1 MVMLMLY
8 QNKLSPVFKF
18 LMTFLL
24 LSTFLWTGKALSFE
38 TSAKAAYILD
48 QTTGTVLLEKNADQP
63 LPPASM
69 SKLMTLYMAFEY
81 ISQGRLEL
89 TEKLPVSDAAVE
101 YRGSTMFL
109 NTSDRVT
116 VEDLLRGII
125 VLSGNDACVVL
136 AEALSPDGTEKGFAD
151 LMTRRAKKMGMLNS
165 VFANSNGWPH
175 PEHKMSVKD
184 LAILA
189 NRIVADF
196 PEYYKMFAED
206 TFEFDGRAAANTR
219 NRNPLLGLGI
229 GADGLKTGY
238 TSKAGYGL
246 VGSALQGER
255 RVIFVITGLRSQSV
269 RADEAEAIV
278 NWAFRQFTQKKYG
291 RKNDVIVF
299 APVWNGASSQV
310 GLALAEDLDLLVP
323 VFDDDSINF
332 NAEIKTPIKAPLSK
346 GSTIGN
352 LIISR
357 PNLPTFKIPLIA
369 AENIGI
375 GGFKEKVFSAAE
387 FILRSIKQSQEATF

>member
-1 MVMLMLY
+1 MRMLF
-8 QNKLSPVFKF
+8 QNKLPAVFSF
-18 LMTFLL
+18 LITIL
-24 LSTFLWTGKALSFE
+24 LSTIFLFADKVLSFE
-38 TSAKAAYILD
+38 TSAKAAFILD
-48 QTTGTVLLEKNADQP
+48 QTTGTVLLEKNARQP

-81 ISQGRLEL
+81 IKQGRLEL
-89 TEKLPVSDAAVE
+89 KEKLPVSEAAVK

-175 PEHKMSVKD
+175 PEHKMSVED

-189 NRIVADF
+189 NRIITDF
-196 PEYYKMFAED
+196 PEYYSMFAEE
-206 TFEFDGRAAANTR
+206 TFKFDGRADANTQ

-229 GADGLKTGY
+229 GADGLKTGH
-238 TSKAGYGL
+238 TSEAGYGL
-246 VGSALQGER
+246 VGSATQGER
-255 RVIFVITGLRSQSV
+255 RVIFVVTGLRSQSV

-278 NWAFRQFTQKKYG
+278 KWAFRQFSEKKYG
-291 RKNDVIVF
+291 EKNDVIGF
-299 APVWNGASSQV
+299 APVWNGAFPQV
-310 GLALAEDLDLLVP
+310 GLALADDLDLLVP
-323 VFDDDSINF
+323 VFDNDDINF

-357 PNLPTFKIPLIA
+357 PNLPTFKIPLVA
-369 AENIGI
+369 AENIGT
-375 GGFKEKVFSAAE
+375 GGFKEKVFSAAK
-387 FILRSIKQSQEATF
+387 FILRSLNQSQEAAF

>member
-1 MVMLMLY
+1 MLY
-8 QNKLSPVFKF
+8 QNKLSPVFSF
-18 LMTFLL
+18 LITILF
-24 LSTFLWTGKALSFE
+24 STIFLWTGKALSFE

-48 QTTGTVLLEKNADQP
+48 QTTGTVLLEKNANQP

-81 ISQGRLEL
+81 ITQGRLEL
-89 TEKLPVSDAAVE
+89 KEKLPVSEAAVQ

-109 NTSDRVT
+109 NTSDRVS

-125 VLSGNDACVVL
+125 VLSGNDACAVL

-175 PEHKMSVKD
+175 PKHKMSVKD

-189 NRIVADF
+189 NKIVTDF
-196 PEYYKMFAED
+196 PEYYSMFAED

-229 GADGLKTGY
+229 GADGLKTGH
-238 TSKAGYGL
+238 TSEAGYGL
-246 VGSALQGER
+246 VGSALQGDR
-255 RVIFVITGLRSQSV
+255 RIIFVVTGLRSQSV

-278 NWAFRQFTQKKYG
+278 NWAFRQFTQKRYG
-291 RKNDVIVF
+291 EKNDVIGF
-299 APVWNGASSQV
+299 APVWSGASPQV
-310 GLALAEDLDLLVP
+310 GLALAENLDLLVP
-323 VFDDDSINF
+323 VFDNDDINF
-332 NAEIKTPIKAPLSK
+332 TAEIETPIKAPLSK
-346 GSTIGN
+346 GTNIGN

-357 PNLPTFKIPLIA
+357 PNLPTFKIPLVA
-369 AENIGI
+369 AENIGM
-375 GGFKEKVFSAAE
+375 GGFKEKVFSAAK
-387 FILRSIKQSQEATF
+387 FILRSINQSQEAAF

>member
-1 MVMLMLY
+1 MRMLY
-8 QNKLSPVFKF
+8 QNKLSSTFNF
-18 LMTFLL
+18 LITLL
-24 LSTFLWTGKALSFE
+24 LSTIFLWAGKALSFE

-81 ISQGRLEL
+81 INQGRLKL
-89 TEKLPVSDAAVE
+89 KEKLPVSDAAVK

-109 NTSDRVT
+109 NTSDRVS

-151 LMTRRAKKMGMLNS
+151 LMTNRAKKMGMLNS

-175 PEHKMSVKD
+175 PKHKMSVKD

-189 NRIVADF
+189 NKIVTDF
-196 PEYYKMFAED
+196 PEYYSMFAED

-229 GADGLKTGY
+229 GADGLKTGH
-238 TSKAGYGL
+238 TSEAGYGL

-255 RVIFVITGLRSQSV
+255 RVIFVIAGLRSKSV

-278 NWAFRQFTQKKYG
+278 NWAFRQFTEKKYG
-291 RKNDVIVF
+291 EKNDVIGF
-299 APVWNGASSQV
+299 APVWNGASPQV

-323 VFDDDSINF
+323 VFDNDDINF
-332 NAEIKTPIKAPLSK
+332 TAEIKTPIKAPLSK
-346 GSTIGN
+346 GALIGN
-352 LIISR
+352 LVISR
-357 PNLPTFKIPLIA
+357 PNLPTFSVSLVS
-369 AENIGI
+369 AESIGT
-375 GGFKEKVFSAAE
+375 GGFKEKVFSAAK
-387 FILRSIKQSQEATF
+387 FILSSINQSQEAAF

>member
-1 MVMLMLY
+1 MMRMLY
-8 QNKLSPVFKF
+8 QNKLSPVFNF

-24 LSTFLWTGKALSFE
+24 LNTFLWTGKALSFE

-48 QTTGTVLLEKNADQP
+48 QSTGTVLLEKNADQP

-81 ISQGRLEL
+81 INQGRLEL
-89 TEKLPVSDAAVE
+89 TEKLPVSDAAVK

-196 PEYYKMFAED
+196 PEYYKMFAEE

-229 GADGLKTGY
+229 GADGLKTGH
-238 TSKAGYGL
+238 TSEAGYGL

-278 NWAFRQFTQKKYG
+278 NWAFRQFTEKKYG
-291 RKNDVIVF
+291 RKNDVIGL
-299 APVWNGASSQV
+299 APVWNGASPKV
-310 GLALAEDLDLLVP
+310 GLALAEDLNLLVP
-323 VFDDDSINF
+323 VFDGDDINF
-332 NAEIKTPIKAPLSK
+332 NAEIKTPITAPLSK
-346 GSTIGN
+346 GATIGN

-357 PNLPTFKIPLIA
+357 PNLPTFKVPLVA
-369 AENIGI
+369 AENIGL
-375 GGFKEKVFSAAE
+375 GGFKEKVFSAAN
-387 FILRSIKQSQEATF
+387 FILRSINQSQEAAF

>member
-1 MVMLMLY
+1 MRMLY
-8 QNKLSPVFKF
+8 QNKLSPVFDF

-48 QTTGTVLLEKNADQP
+48 QSTGTVLLEKNADQP

-81 ISQGRLEL
+81 INQGRLEL
-89 TEKLPVSDAAVE
+89 TEKLPVSDAAVK

-196 PEYYKMFAED
+196 PEYYKMFAEE

-229 GADGLKTGY
+229 GADGLKTGH
-238 TSKAGYGL
+238 TSEAGYGL

-278 NWAFRQFTQKKYG
+278 NWAFRQFTEKKYG
-291 RKNDVIVF
+291 RKNDVIGL
-299 APVWNGASSQV
+299 APVWNGASPQV
-310 GLALAEDLDLLVP
+310 GLALAEDLNLLVP
-323 VFDDDSINF
+323 VFDGDDINF
-332 NAEIKTPIKAPLSK
+332 NAEIKTPITAPLSK
-346 GSTIGN
+346 GATIGN

-357 PNLPTFKIPLIA
+357 PNLPTFKVPLVA
-369 AENIGI
+369 AENIGL
-375 GGFKEKVFSAAE
+375 GGFKEKVFSAAN
-387 FILRSIKQSQEATF
+387 FILRSINQSQEAAF

>member
-1 MVMLMLY
+1 
-8 QNKLSPVFKF
+8 
-18 LMTFLL
+18 MTFLL
-24 LSTFLWTGKALSFE
+24 LNTFLWTGKVLSFE

-48 QTTGTVLLEKNADQP
+48 QSTGTVLLEKNADQP

-81 ISQGRLEL
+81 INQGRLEL
-89 TEKLPVSDAAVE
+89 TEKLPVSDAAVK

-196 PEYYKMFAED
+196 PEYYKMFAEE

-229 GADGLKTGY
+229 GADGLKTGH
-238 TSKAGYGL
+238 TSEAGYGL

-278 NWAFRQFTQKKYG
+278 NWAFRQFTEKKYG
-291 RKNDVIVF
+291 RKNDVIGL
-299 APVWNGASSQV
+299 APVWNGASPQV
-310 GLALAEDLDLLVP
+310 GLALAEDLNLLVP
-323 VFDDDSINF
+323 VFDGDDINF
-332 NAEIKTPIKAPLSK
+332 NAEIKTPITAPLSK
-346 GSTIGN
+346 GTTIGN

-357 PNLPTFKIPLIA
+357 PNLPTFNVPLVA
-369 AENIGI
+369 AENIGL
-375 GGFKEKVFSAAE
+375 GGFKEKVFSAAN
-387 FILRSIKQSQEATF
+387 FILRSINQSQEAAF

>member
-1 MVMLMLY
+1 MRMLY
-8 QNKLSPVFKF
+8 QNKLSLFFNF

-48 QTTGTVLLEKNADQP
+48 QSTGTVLLEKNADQP

-81 ISQGRLEL
+81 INQGRLEL
-89 TEKLPVSDAAVE
+89 TEKLPVSDAAVK

-196 PEYYKMFAED
+196 PDYYKMFAEE

-229 GADGLKTGY
+229 GADGLKTGH
-238 TSKAGYGL
+238 TSEAGYGL

-278 NWAFRQFTQKKYG
+278 NWAFRQFTEKKYG
-291 RKNDVIVF
+291 RKNDVIGL
-299 APVWNGASSQV
+299 APVWNGASPQV
-310 GLALAEDLDLLVP
+310 GLALAEDLNLLVP
-323 VFDDDSINF
+323 VFDGDDINF
-332 NAEIKTPIKAPLSK
+332 NAELKTPITAPLSK
-346 GSTIGN
+346 GATIGN

-357 PNLPTFKIPLIA
+357 PNLPTFKVPLVA
-369 AENIGI
+369 AENIGL
-375 GGFKEKVFSAAE
+375 GGFKEKVLSAAN
-387 FILRSIKQSQEATF
+387 FILRSINQSQEAAF

>member
-1 MVMLMLY
+1 MSNFLITVML
-8 QNKLSPVFKF
+8 S
-18 LMTFLL
+18 T
-24 LSTFLWTGKALSFE
+24 TFLWAGKALPFE

-69 SKLMTLYMAFEY
+69 SKLMTLYMAFEF
-81 ISQGRLEL
+81 INQGRLEL
-89 TEKLPVSDAAVE
+89 TEKLPVSDAAVK

-109 NTSDRVT
+109 NTSDRVS

-175 PEHKMSVKD
+175 PQHRMSVKD

-189 NRIVADF
+189 NRLVTDF
-196 PEYYKMFAED
+196 PEYYTMFAES
-206 TFEFDGRAAANTR
+206 TFEFDGRAAANTQ

-229 GADGLKTGY
+229 GADGLKTGH
-238 TSKAGYGL
+238 TSEAGYGL

-255 RVIFVITGLRSQSV
+255 RVIFVITGLRNQSV

-278 NWAFRQFTQKKYG
+278 NWAFRQFTEKKYG
-291 RKNDVIVF
+291 AKNDVVGF
-299 APVWNGASSQV
+299 APVWNGASPQV
-310 GLALAEDLDLLVP
+310 GLALADDLNLLVP
-323 VFDDDSINF
+323 VFDDDEINF
-332 NAEIKTPIKAPLSK
+332 TAEITTPIKAPLTK
-346 GSTIGN
+346 GMTIGN

-357 PNLPTFKIPLIA
+357 PNLPTFKVSLVA
-369 AENIGI
+369 AENVGT
-375 GGFKEKVFSAAE
+375 GGFREKVFSAAK
-387 FILRSIKQSQEATF
+387 FIIRSLNQGPEAAF

>member
-1 MVMLMLY
+1 M
-8 QNKLSPVFKF
+8 KI
-18 LMTFLL
+18 LL
-24 LSTFLWTGKALSFE
+24 LTIFLWAGKALSFE

-81 ISQGRLEL
+81 INQGRLDL
-89 TEKLPVSDAAVE
+89 TEKLPVSDAAVK

-109 NTSDRVT
+109 NTSDRVS

-189 NRIVADF
+189 NRIVTDF
-196 PEYYKMFAED
+196 PEYYSMFAED

-229 GADGLKTGY
+229 GADGLKTGH
-238 TSKAGYGL
+238 TIEAGYGL
-246 VGSALQGER
+246 VGSALQGKR
-255 RVIFVITGLRSQSV
+255 RVVFVITGLRSQSV

-278 NWAFRQFTQKKYG
+278 NWSFRQFTEKKYG
-291 RKNDVIVF
+291 EKNDVIGF
-299 APVWNGASSQV
+299 APVWNGASPQV
-310 GLALAEDLDLLVP
+310 GLALSEDLYILVP
-323 VFDDDSINF
+323 VFDADEINF
-332 NAEIKTPIKAPLSK
+332 TAEIKTPIKAPLSK
-346 GSTIGN
+346 GTTIGN

-357 PNLPTFKIPLIA
+357 PNLPTFKVSLVA
-369 AENIGI
+369 AENIGT
-375 GGFKEKVFSAAE
+375 GGFKEKVFSAAK
-387 FILRSIKQSQEATF
+387 FIFRSINQSKEAAF

>member
-1 MVMLMLY
+1 MRMLY
-8 QNKLSPVFKF
+8 QIKLSPTLNF
-18 LMTFLL
+18 LITLL
-24 LSTFLWTGKALSFE
+24 LSTIFLWAGKALSFE

-48 QTTGTVLLEKNADQP
+48 QTTGTILLEKNADQP

-81 ISQGRLEL
+81 IDQGRLKL
-89 TEKLPVSDAAVE
+89 KEKLPVSDAAVK

-109 NTSDRVT
+109 NTSDRVS

-136 AEALSPDGTEKGFAD
+136 AEALSPDGTEKGFAE
-151 LMTRRAKKMGMLNS
+151 LMTKRAKKMGMLNS

-175 PEHKMSVKD
+175 PRHKMSVKD

-189 NRIVADF
+189 NKIVTDF
-196 PEYYKMFAED
+196 PEYYSMFAED

-229 GADGLKTGY
+229 GADGLKTGH
-238 TSKAGYGL
+238 TSEAGYGL
-246 VGSALQGER
+246 VGSALQAER

-278 NWAFRQFTQKKYG
+278 NWAFRQFTEKQYG
-291 RKNDVIVF
+291 EKNDVIGF
-299 APVWNGASSQV
+299 APVWNGASPQV

-323 VFDDDSINF
+323 VFDNEDINF
-332 NAEIKTPIKAPLSK
+332 SAEIKTPIKAPLSK
-346 GSTIGN
+346 GAKIGN

-357 PNLPTFKIPLIA
+357 PNLPTFSVSLVA
-369 AENIGI
+369 AENIGT
-375 GGFKEKVFSAAE
+375 GGFKEKVFSAAK
-387 FILRSIKQSQEATF
+387 FILSSINQSQEAAF

>member
-1 MVMLMLY
+1 MRMLF

-24 LSTFLWTGKALSFE
+24 LNTFLWNGKALSFE

-48 QTTGTVLLEKNADQP
+48 QSTGTVLLEKNADQP

-81 ISQGRLEL
+81 INQGRLEL
-89 TEKLPVSDAAVE
+89 TEKLPVSDAAVK

-125 VLSGNDACVVL
+125 VLSGNDACVVI

-229 GADGLKTGY
+229 GADGLKTGH
-238 TSKAGYGL
+238 TSEAGYGL

-255 RVIFVITGLRSQSV
+255 RVIFVVTGLRSQSV

-291 RKNDVIVF
+291 EKNDVIGF
-299 APVWNGASSQV
+299 APVWNGSSPQV

-323 VFDDDSINF
+323 VFDDDGINF

-357 PNLPTFKIPLIA
+357 PNLPTFKIPLVA

-375 GGFKEKVFSAAE
+375 GGFKEKVFSAAK
-387 FILRSIKQSQEATF
+387 FILRSINQSQEATF

>member
-1 MVMLMLY
+1 MRMLY
-8 QNKLSPVFKF
+8 QIKLSPTLNF
-18 LMTFLL
+18 LITLL
-24 LSTFLWTGKALSFE
+24 LSTIFLWAGKALSFE

-48 QTTGTVLLEKNADQP
+48 QTTGTVLLEKNANQP

-81 ISQGRLEL
+81 IDQGRLKL
-89 TEKLPVSDAAVE
+89 KEKLPVSDAAVK

-109 NTSDRVT
+109 NTSDRVS

-136 AEALSPDGTEKGFAD
+136 AEALSPDGTEKGFAE
-151 LMTRRAKKMGMLNS
+151 LMTKRAKKMGMLNS

-175 PEHKMSVKD
+175 PRHKMSVKD

-189 NRIVADF
+189 NKIVTDF
-196 PEYYKMFAED
+196 PEYYSMFAED

-229 GADGLKTGY
+229 GADGLKTGH
-238 TSKAGYGL
+238 TSEAGYGL
-246 VGSALQGER
+246 VGSALQAER

-278 NWAFRQFTQKKYG
+278 NWAFRQFTEKKYG
-291 RKNDVIVF
+291 RKNNVIGL
-299 APVWNGASSQV
+299 APVWNGASPQV
-310 GLALAEDLDLLVP
+310 GLALAEDLNLLVP
-323 VFDDDSINF
+323 VFDGDDINF
-332 NAEIKTPIKAPLSK
+332 NAEIKTPITAPLSK
-346 GSTIGN
+346 GATIGN

-357 PNLPTFKIPLIA
+357 PNLPTFNVPLVA

-375 GGFKEKVFSAAE
+375 GGFKEKVFSAAN
-387 FILRSIKQSQEATF
+387 FILRSINQSQEAAF

>member
-1 MVMLMLY
+1 
-8 QNKLSPVFKF
+8 
-18 LMTFLL
+18 MTFLL

-48 QTTGTVLLEKNADQP
+48 QSTGTVLLEKNADQP

-81 ISQGRLEL
+81 INQGRLEL
-89 TEKLPVSDAAVE
+89 TEKLSVSDAAVK

-151 LMTRRAKKMGMLNS
+151 LMTRRAKKMGMMNS

-229 GADGLKTGY
+229 GADGLKTGH
-238 TSKAGYGL
+238 TNEAGYGL

-255 RVIFVITGLRSQSV
+255 RVIFVVTGLRSQSV

-291 RKNDVIVF
+291 RKNDVIGF
-299 APVWNGASSQV
+299 APVWNGASAQV

-323 VFDDDSINF
+323 VFDDGDINF

-357 PNLPTFKIPLIA
+357 PNLPTFKIPLVA

-375 GGFKEKVFSAAE
+375 GGFKEKVFSAAK
-387 FILRSIKQSQEATF
+387 FILRSINQSQEAAF

>member
-1 MVMLMLY
+1 MRMLY
-8 QNKLSPVFKF
+8 QNKLSPVFNF

-24 LSTFLWTGKALSFE
+24 LNTFLWTGKALSFE

-48 QTTGTVLLEKNADQP
+48 QSTGTVLLEKNADQP

-81 ISQGRLEL
+81 INQGRLDM
-89 TEKLPVSDAAVE
+89 TEKLPVSDAAVK

-196 PEYYKMFAED
+196 PEYYKMFAEE

-229 GADGLKTGY
+229 GADGLKTGH
-238 TSKAGYGL
+238 TSEAGYGL

-278 NWAFRQFTQKKYG
+278 NWAFRQFTEKKYG
-291 RKNDVIVF
+291 RKNDVIGL
-299 APVWNGASSQV
+299 APVWNGASPQV
-310 GLALAEDLDLLVP
+310 GLALAEDLNLLVP
-323 VFDDDSINF
+323 VFDGDDINF
-332 NAEIKTPIKAPLSK
+332 NAELKTPITAPLSK
-346 GSTIGN
+346 GATIGN

-357 PNLPTFKIPLIA
+357 PNLPTFNVPLVA
-369 AENIGI
+369 AENIGL
-375 GGFKEKVFSAAE
+375 GGFKEKVLSAAN
-387 FILRSIKQSQEATF
+387 FILRSINQSQEAAF

>member
-1 MVMLMLY
+1 MMRMLY
-8 QNKLSPVFKF
+8 QNKLSPVFNF

-48 QTTGTVLLEKNADQP
+48 QSTGTVLLEKNADQP

-81 ISQGRLEL
+81 INQGRLEL
-89 TEKLPVSDAAVE
+89 TEKLPVSDAAVK

-196 PEYYKMFAED
+196 PEYYKMFAEE

-229 GADGLKTGY
+229 GADGLKTGH
-238 TSKAGYGL
+238 TSEAGYGL

-278 NWAFRQFTQKKYG
+278 NWAFRQFTEKKYG
-291 RKNDVIVF
+291 RKNDVIGL
-299 APVWNGASSQV
+299 APVWNGASPQV
-310 GLALAEDLDLLVP
+310 GLALAEDLNLLVP
-323 VFDDDSINF
+323 VFDGDDINF

-357 PNLPTFKIPLIA
+357 PNLPTFNVPLVA
-369 AENIGI
+369 AENIGL
-375 GGFKEKVFSAAE
+375 GGFKEKVLSAAN
-387 FILRSIKQSQEATF
+387 FILRSINQSQEAAF

>member
-1 MVMLMLY
+1 MRMPC
-8 QNKLSPVFKF
+8 QNKLPAVFSF
-18 LMTFLL
+18 LITILLATIFL
-24 LSTFLWTGKALSFE
+24 FADKVLSFE

-48 QTTGTVLLEKNADQP
+48 QTTGTVLLEKNASQP

-81 ISQGRLEL
+81 INQGRLEL
-89 TEKLPVSDAAVE
+89 KEKLPVSEAAVK

-189 NRIVADF
+189 NRIITDF
-196 PEYYKMFAED
+196 PEYYSMFAEE
-206 TFEFDGRAAANTR
+206 TFKFDGRADANTQ

-229 GADGLKTGY
+229 GADGLKTGH
-238 TSKAGYGL
+238 TSEAGYGL
-246 VGSALQGER
+246 VGSATQGER
-255 RVIFVITGLRSQSV
+255 RVIFVVTGLRSQSV

-278 NWAFRQFTQKKYG
+278 KWAFRQFSEKQYG
-291 RKNDVIVF
+291 EKNDVIGF
-299 APVWNGASSQV
+299 APVWNGAFPKV
-310 GLALAEDLDLLVP
+310 GLALADDLNLLVP
-323 VFDDDSINF
+323 VFDNDDINF

-346 GSTIGN
+346 GSSIGN

-357 PNLPTFKIPLIA
+357 PNLPTFKIPLVA
-369 AENIGI
+369 ADNIET
-375 GGFKEKVFSAAE
+375 GGFKEKVFSAAK
-387 FILRSIKQSQEATF
+387 FILRSLNQGQEAAF

>member
-1 MVMLMLY
+1 MRMLY
-8 QNKLSPVFKF
+8 QIKLSPT
-18 LMTFLL
+18 LNILITLL
-24 LSTFLWTGKALSFE
+24 LSTIFLWAGKALSFE

-81 ISQGRLEL
+81 IDQGRLKL
-89 TEKLPVSDAAVE
+89 KEKLPVSDAAVK

-109 NTSDRVT
+109 NTSDRVS

-136 AEALSPDGTEKGFAD
+136 AEALSPDGTEKGFAE
-151 LMTRRAKKMGMLNS
+151 LMTKRAKKMGMLNS

-175 PEHKMSVKD
+175 PRHKMSVKD

-189 NRIVADF
+189 NKIVTDF
-196 PEYYKMFAED
+196 PEYYSMFAED

-229 GADGLKTGY
+229 GADGLKTGH
-238 TSKAGYGL
+238 TSEAGYGL
-246 VGSALQGER
+246 VGSALQAER

-278 NWAFRQFTQKKYG
+278 NWAFRQFTEKQYG
-291 RKNDVIVF
+291 EKNDVIGF
-299 APVWNGASSQV
+299 APVWNGASPQV

-323 VFDDDSINF
+323 VFDNEDINF
-332 NAEIKTPIKAPLSK
+332 SAEIKTPIKAPLSK
-346 GSTIGN
+346 GAKIGN

-357 PNLPTFKIPLIA
+357 PNLPTFSVSLVA
-369 AENIGI
+369 AENIGT
-375 GGFKEKVFSAAE
+375 GGFKEKVFSAAK
-387 FILRSIKQSQEATF
+387 FILSSINQSQEAAF

>member
-1 MVMLMLY
+1 
-8 QNKLSPVFKF
+8 
-18 LMTFLL
+18 MTFLL
-24 LSTFLWTGKALSFE
+24 LSSFLWTGKALSFE

-81 ISQGRLEL
+81 INQGRLEL
-89 TEKLPVSDAAVE
+89 TEKLPVSDAAVK

-151 LMTRRAKKMGMLNS
+151 LMTRRAKKMGMMNS

-229 GADGLKTGY
+229 GADGLKTGH
-238 TSKAGYGL
+238 TSEAGYGL
-246 VGSALQGER
+246 VGSAIQGKR
-255 RVIFVITGLRSQSV
+255 RVIFVLTGLRSQSV

-278 NWAFRQFTQKKYG
+278 NWTFRQFTEKKYG
-291 RKNDVIVF
+291 YKNDVIGV
-299 APVWNGASSQV
+299 APVWNGASPQV
-310 GLALAEDLDLLVP
+310 GLALAEDLDLLIP
-323 VFDDDSINF
+323 VFDNDDINF
-332 NAEIKTPIKAPLSK
+332 TAEIKTPIKAPLSK
-346 GSTIGN
+346 CTTIGN

-357 PNLPTFKIPLIA
+357 PNLPTFKVSLLA
-369 AENIGI
+369 AENIGT
-375 GGFKEKVFSAAE
+375 GGFKEKVLSAAK
-387 FILRSIKQSQEATF
+387 FILHKINQSQEAAF

>member
-1 MVMLMLY
+1 MLY
-8 QNKLSPVFKF
+8 QNKLSPVFNF

-24 LSTFLWTGKALSFE
+24 LNTFLWTGKVLSFE

-48 QTTGTVLLEKNADQP
+48 QSTGTVLLEKNADQP

-81 ISQGRLEL
+81 INQGRLEL
-89 TEKLPVSDAAVE
+89 TEKLPVSDAAVK

-196 PEYYKMFAED
+196 PEYYKMFAEE

-229 GADGLKTGY
+229 GADGLKTGH
-238 TSKAGYGL
+238 TSEAGYGL
-246 VGSALQGER
+246 VGSALQDER

-278 NWAFRQFTQKKYG
+278 NWAFRQFTEKKYG
-291 RKNDVIVF
+291 RKNDVIGL
-299 APVWNGASSQV
+299 APVWNGASPQV
-310 GLALAEDLDLLVP
+310 GLALAEDLNLLVP
-323 VFDDDSINF
+323 VFDGDDINF
-332 NAEIKTPIKAPLSK
+332 NAEIKTPITAPLSK
-346 GSTIGN
+346 GKTIGN

-357 PNLPTFKIPLIA
+357 PNLPTFNVPLVA
-369 AENIGI
+369 AENIGL
-375 GGFKEKVFSAAE
+375 GGFKEKVFSAAN
-387 FILRSIKQSQEATF
+387 FILRSINQSQEAAF

>member
-1 MVMLMLY
+1 MRMQY
-8 QNKLSPVFKF
+8 QNKFIFAFNF
-18 LMTFLL
+18 LITIL
-24 LSTFLWTGKALSFE
+24 LSTIFLWASKAISFE

-48 QTTGTVLLEKNADQP
+48 QTTGTVLLEKNSDQP

-81 ISQGRLEL
+81 INQGRLEL
-89 TEKLPVSDAAVE
+89 TEKLPVSDAAVK

-109 NTSDRVT
+109 NTSDRVS

-175 PEHKMSVKD
+175 PDHKMSVKD

-189 NRIVADF
+189 NRIITDF
-196 PEYYKMFAED
+196 PEYYSMFAED
-206 TFEFDGRAAANTR
+206 TFEFDGRAAANTQ

-229 GADGLKTGY
+229 GADGLKTGH
-238 TSKAGYGL
+238 TNEAGYGL

-278 NWAFRQFTQKKYG
+278 NWAFRQFTEKKYG
-291 RKNDVIVF
+291 KKNDVIGF
-299 APVWNGASSQV
+299 APVWNGASPKV
-310 GLALAEDLDLLVP
+310 GLALAEDLDLVVP
-323 VFDDDSINF
+323 VFDNEDINF
-332 NAEIKTPIKAPLSK
+332 TAEIQTPIKAPISK
-346 GSTIGN
+346 GTTIGN
-352 LIISR
+352 LIIST
-357 PNLPTFKIPLIA
+357 PNLPIFKVSLVA
-369 AENIGI
+369 ADNIGT
-375 GGFKEKVFSAAE
+375 GGLKEKVFSAAK
-387 FILRSIKQSQEATF
+387 FILRSINQSQEAAF

>member
-1 MVMLMLY
+1 MLY
-8 QNKLSPVFKF
+8 QNRLLTVFKF
-18 LMTFLL
+18 SMTIL
-24 LSTFLWTGKALSFE
+24 LSSIFLWTGKGLSFE

-81 ISQGRLEL
+81 INQGRLEL
-89 TEKLPVSDAAVE
+89 TEKLPVSDAAVK

-151 LMTRRAKKMGMLNS
+151 LMTRRAKKMGMMNS

-229 GADGLKTGY
+229 GADGLKTGH
-238 TSKAGYGL
+238 TSEAGYGL

-255 RVIFVITGLRSQSV
+255 RVIFVVTGLRSQSV

-278 NWAFRQFTQKKYG
+278 NWAFRQFTQKEYG
-291 RKNDVIVF
+291 GKNDVIGF
-299 APVWNGASSQV
+299 APVWNGASAQV

-323 VFDDDSINF
+323 VFDGDDINF

-357 PNLPTFKIPLIA
+357 PDLPTFKIPLVA
-369 AENIGI
+369 AENIEI

-387 FILRSIKQSQEATF
+387 FILRSINQSQEAAF

>member
-1 MVMLMLY
+1 MRMLY
-8 QNKLSPVFKF
+8 QNKLSLFFNF
-18 LMTFLL
+18 LMTFFL

-48 QTTGTVLLEKNADQP
+48 QSTGTVLLEKNADQP

-81 ISQGRLEL
+81 INQGRLEL
-89 TEKLPVSDAAVE
+89 TEKLPVSDAAVK

-196 PEYYKMFAED
+196 PDYYKMFAEE

-229 GADGLKTGY
+229 GADGLKTGH
-238 TSKAGYGL
+238 TSEAGYGL

-278 NWAFRQFTQKKYG
+278 NWAFRQFTEKKYG
-291 RKNDVIVF
+291 RKNDVIGL
-299 APVWNGASSQV
+299 APVWNGASPQV
-310 GLALAEDLDLLVP
+310 GLALAEDLNLLVP
-323 VFDDDSINF
+323 VFDGDDINF
-332 NAEIKTPIKAPLSK
+332 NAELKTPITAPLSK
-346 GSTIGN
+346 GATIGN

-357 PNLPTFKIPLIA
+357 PNLPTFKVPLVA
-369 AENIGI
+369 AENIGL
-375 GGFKEKVFSAAE
+375 GGFKEKVLSAAN
-387 FILRSIKQSQEATF
+387 FILRSINQSQEAAF

>member
-1 MVMLMLY
+1 MRMLY
-8 QNKLSPVFKF
+8 QNKLSPVFNF

-24 LSTFLWTGKALSFE
+24 LNTFLWTGKALSFE

-48 QTTGTVLLEKNADQP
+48 QSTGTVLLEKNADQP

-81 ISQGRLEL
+81 INQGRLEL
-89 TEKLPVSDAAVE
+89 TEKLPVSDAAVK

-189 NRIVADF
+189 NRLVADF
-196 PEYYKMFAED
+196 PEYYKMFAEV

-229 GADGLKTGY
+229 GADGLKTGH
-238 TSKAGYGL
+238 TSEAGYGL

-278 NWAFRQFTQKKYG
+278 NWAFRQFTEKKYG
-291 RKNDVIVF
+291 RKNDVIGL
-299 APVWNGASSQV
+299 APVWNGASPQV
-310 GLALAEDLDLLVP
+310 GLALAEDLNLLVP
-323 VFDDDSINF
+323 VFDGDDINF
-332 NAEIKTPIKAPLSK
+332 NAEIKTPITAPLSK
-346 GSTIGN
+346 GTTIGN

-357 PNLPTFKIPLIA
+357 PNLPTFNVPLVA
-369 AENIGI
+369 AENIGL
-375 GGFKEKVFSAAE
+375 GGFKEKVFSAAN
-387 FILRSIKQSQEATF
+387 FILRSINQSQEAAF

>member
-1 MVMLMLY
+1 
-8 QNKLSPVFKF
+8 
-18 LMTFLL
+18 
-24 LSTFLWTGKALSFE
+24 
-38 TSAKAAYILD
+38 
-48 QTTGTVLLEKNADQP
+48 
-63 LPPASM
+63 
-69 SKLMTLYMAFEY
+69 MAFEY
-81 ISQGRLEL
+81 INQGRLEL
-89 TEKLPVSDAAVE
+89 TEKLPVSDAAVK

-151 LMTRRAKKMGMLNS
+151 LMTRRAKKMGMMNS

-229 GADGLKTGY
+229 GADGLKTGH
-238 TSKAGYGL
+238 TSEAGYGL

-291 RKNDVIVF
+291 GKNDVIGF
-299 APVWNGASSQV
+299 APVWNGASPQV

-323 VFDDDSINF
+323 VFDDGDINF

-357 PNLPTFKIPLIA
+357 PDLPTFKIPLVA

-375 GGFKEKVFSAAE
+375 GGLKEKVFSAAK
-387 FILRSIKQSQEATF
+387 FILRSINQSQEATF